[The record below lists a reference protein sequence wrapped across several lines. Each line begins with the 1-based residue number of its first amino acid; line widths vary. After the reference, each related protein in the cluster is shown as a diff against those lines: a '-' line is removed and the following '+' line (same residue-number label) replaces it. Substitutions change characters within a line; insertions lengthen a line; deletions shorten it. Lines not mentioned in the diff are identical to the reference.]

1 MAGGNRTSWPWFTS
15 VAENLNL
22 GRPRTNPASGR
33 AGLEPG
39 TAGLQVQRADH
50 SATHPDSVF
59 PIAAQGWETVRYLDH
74 NGGTMGEKNWFLLK
88 MLVVMW
94 PKECPYPRNTG
105 GKWKHDALTKTSA
118 WESSLSG
125 LEAEPM
131 SRYLLPFKN
140 AKTCLQSL
148 SISKNN
154 GLVSVFKTI
163 FRHWNCF
170 LSAVV
175 SDGRDGHGLKL

>member
-1 MAGGNRTSWPWFTS
+1 MVGGNRTSWPWFTN
-15 VAENLNL
+15 VTEDLNL
-22 GRPRTNPASGR
+22 GRPRTKLASGESGTR
-33 AGLEPG
+33 A
-39 TAGLQVQRADH
+39 RDCR
-50 SATHPDSVF
+50 
-59 PIAAQGWETVRYLDH
+59 IASPTRWPLGHAAWERLRWD
-74 NGGTMGEKNWFLLK
+74 TMGEKIWCLLK

-94 PKECPYPRNTG
+94 PKERPYPRNTG

-170 LSAVV
+170 LSAVA

>member
-1 MAGGNRTSWPWFTS
+1 MIYKRGRGFELGTTENKTSKWRERDSSPGLPDCKSNALTTRPRCLRETEMRYHGW
-15 VAENLNL
+15 ENLM
-22 GRPRTNPASGR
+22 S
-33 AGLEPG
+33 
-39 TAGLQVQRADH
+39 
-50 SATHPDSVF
+50 
-59 PIAAQGWETVRYLDH
+59 I
-74 NGGTMGEKNWFLLK
+74 KN
-88 MLVVMW
+88 VGCHG
-94 PKECPYPRNTG
+94 PKERPYPRNTG

-170 LSAVV
+170 LSAVA

>member
-1 MAGGNRTSWPWFTS
+1 
-15 VAENLNL
+15 
-22 GRPRTNPASGR
+22 
-33 AGLEPG
+33 
-39 TAGLQVQRADH
+39 
-50 SATHPDSVF
+50 
-59 PIAAQGWETVRYLDH
+59 
-74 NGGTMGEKNWFLLK
+74 
-88 MLVVMW
+88 MW
-94 PKECPYPRNTG
+94 PKERPYPRNTG

-163 FRHWNCF
+163 FSHWNCF
-170 LSAVV
+170 LSAVA
-175 SDGRDGHGLKL
+175 SDGRDGHGNFKVLRLLLQKLLKNIIMVCANWWNVLEIFVIVSYLYLEDFCVMLKVVSLGAGYLKLLNCILFAEESVIQHKILVSSI